1 MTALHPVSEAE
12 RAQVSLGESEIRLR
26 QTHEL
31 ARRAEETLRRA
42 LRDVADAE
50 DALLQA
56 TIRLDRVPLKLHRA
70 SDNRD

>member
-12 RAQVSLGESEIRLR
+12 RAQVSLGATERRLR
-26 QTHEL
+26 QTHEV
-31 ARRAEETLRRA
+31 ARRAEEALRRA

-50 DALLQA
+50 DALLRA
-56 TIRLDRVPLKLHRA
+56 TIRLDRVPLRLYRA